1 MELAFRIANGFF
13 PVKVELPPPVPTRL
27 LVPDDLSLSFIIR
40 FDIALFCAPPGPPV
54 APGIPVP
61 RPPATPAPRDPPLL
75 VEEFVLEF
83 DVLL

>member
-1 MELAFRIANGFF
+1 MELAFKIAKGFF

-40 FDIALFCAPPGPPV
+40 FDIALFCAPPYV
-54 APGIPVP
+54 LPGIPVP
-61 RPPATPAPRDPPLL
+61 RPPATPAPSDPPLL

>member
-1 MELAFRIANGFF
+1 MELALRMAKGFF
-13 PVKVELPPPVPTRL
+13 PVNVELPPPVPTRL

-40 FDIALFCAPPGPPV
+40 LDIALGAPPAV
-54 APGIPVP
+54 LPGIPVP
-61 RPPATPAPRDPPLL
+61 RPPAMPAPSDPPLL